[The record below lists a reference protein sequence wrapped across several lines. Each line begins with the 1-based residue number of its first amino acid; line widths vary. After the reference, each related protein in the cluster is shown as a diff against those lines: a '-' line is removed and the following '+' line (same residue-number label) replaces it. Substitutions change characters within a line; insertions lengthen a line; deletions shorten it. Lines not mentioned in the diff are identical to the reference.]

1 MLNNP
6 HCGSSTERG
15 RTQRSCEDSHF
26 DHIIACKVEGH
37 TSEGWE
43 EASKKGLCWFE
54 LQRIGMAQW
63 VSDRQAPFSGQDG
76 ERKSKLSACTAKD
89 DVRYDEGE
97 AGTAESPVMYEKGK
111 RKHLFQDVKPYKRGK
126 AKQKKKSTQVKA
138 KSKRRDHP
146 IDRWSAERYTQAE
159 QSLLEILKAEGAIF
173 GNPIRRP
180 ELRLA
185 GRRRIGD
192 TGLLDHLLKHVDGKV
207 APGGKDRFRRWHNT
221 DGVMEYWLE
230 SADLA
235 DIRREAG
242 VQDPFWIPPSGWKP
256 GDAPAEQTVSA
267 AEFEKLK
274 EEMANMKRDFQEL
287 VDKKPGQGQLNL
299 VEEMYKELMNWKAK
313 TSQRLMEISS
323 SLSGMQGMYKDLI
336 AWKTKTE
343 QQLAELSN
351 SLSTMAAKQH
361 KTTLSPPA
369 SERWEDWLESTNLDN
384 IQAEDIAPWLES
396 ADVGNFEGNAVMQ
409 NPFSSLPRSKPVDG
423 PMQNSMSARE
433 LEVAKEGVA
442 MFRNSWDLVPR
453 KHDGAVDNGKQGAFT
468 VNSKMEFDNSF
479 LLLQE
484 MFKELAKWK
493 GKVEQQLVE
502 INNAVSNM
510 QTARQFTSFGPSTF
524 YL

>member
-1 MLNNP
+1 MLKAS
-6 HCGSSTERG
+6 HCAS
-15 RTQRSCEDSHF
+15 RSCEDSHF
-26 DHIIACKVEGH
+26 DHIVACKLEGDTSVE
-37 TSEGWE
+37 WE
-43 EASKKGLCWFE
+43 AASKKGLCWFE

-63 VSDRQAPFSGQDG
+63 VSDHQAPFSGEDG
-76 ERKSKLSACTAKD
+76 EDEDRKPILSACIAKD
-89 DVRYDEGE
+89 GLRYDEGE
-97 AGTAESPVMYEKGK
+97 AATSESPVMQENAK
-111 RKHLFQDVKPYKRGK
+111 RKHLFQDVKPYIPGK
-126 AKQKKKSTQVKA
+126 EKQRKKSTQVKS
-138 KSKRRDHP
+138 KGKRRHHP
-146 IDRWSAERYTQAE
+146 VDRWSAERYKLAE
-159 QSLLEILKAEGAIF
+159 QSLLEILKAEGAVF
-173 GNPIRRP
+173 GTPIRRP

-185 GRRRIGD
+185 GRQRIGD

-242 VQDPFWIPPSGWKP
+242 VQDPYWIPPSGWKH
-256 GDAPAEQTVSA
+256 GDAPAEVSVSA
-267 AEFEKLK
+267 AEFKQLK
-274 EEMANMKRDFQEL
+274 EEMANMKRDFEEL
-287 VDKKPGQGQLNL
+287 LDKKPGQGQFNL

-336 AWKTKTE
+336 AWKAKTE
-343 QQLAELSN
+343 QQLTELSN
-351 SLSTMAAKQH
+351 SLSIMAAKQH
-361 KTTLSPPA
+361 KTALSPPA

-384 IQAEDIAPWLES
+384 IQADDIAPWLES
-396 ADVGNFEGNAVMQ
+396 ADVGNFQRDVLTQ
-409 NPFSSLPRSKPVDG
+409 NPFPSLPRSKPIDG
-423 PMQNSMSARE
+423 PTQNSACARE
-433 LEVAKEGVA
+433 SEIAKEGMA
-442 MFRNSWDLVPR
+442 MFRDSWGIVPR

-468 VNSKMEFDNSF
+468 VNSKMELDNSF

-493 GKVEQQLVE
+493 GKVEQQMTE
-502 INNAVSNM
+502 ITNAVSNM

>member
-1 MLNNP
+1 
-6 HCGSSTERG
+6 
-15 RTQRSCEDSHF
+15 
-26 DHIIACKVEGH
+26 
-37 TSEGWE
+37 
-43 EASKKGLCWFE
+43 
-54 LQRIGMAQW
+54 MAQW
-63 VSDRQAPFSGQDG
+63 VSDHQAPFSGQDG
-76 ERKSKLSACTAKD
+76 EDEDRKPNLSACIAKD
-89 DVRYDEGE
+89 DLRYDEGE
-97 AGTAESPVMYEKGK
+97 AATVESLVMQENAK
-111 RKHLFQDVKPYKRGK
+111 RKHNFQDVKPYKRGK
-126 AKQKKKSTQVKA
+126 EKPKKKSTQVKPNA
-138 KSKRRDHP
+138 KRRHHP
-146 IDRWSAERYTQAE
+146 VDRWSAERYKQAE
-159 QSLLEILKAEGAIF
+159 QSLLEILKAEGAVF

-230 SADLA
+230 NAELA

-242 VQDPFWIPPSGWKP
+242 VQDPYWIPPSGWKP
-256 GDAPAEQTVSA
+256 GDAPAEQSVSA
-267 AEFEKLK
+267 AEFKQLK
-274 EEMANMKRDFQEL
+274 EEMANMKRDFEEL
-287 VDKKPGQGQLNL
+287 LDKRPGQGQLNL

-343 QQLAELSN
+343 QQLTELSN
-351 SLSTMAAKQH
+351 SLSIMAAKQH
-361 KTTLSPPA
+361 KTALSPPV

-396 ADVGNFEGNAVMQ
+396 ADVGNFERDVLMQ
-409 NPFSSLPRSKPVDG
+409 NPFPTLPRSKPIDG
-423 PMQNSMSARE
+423 PTQNSMCARE
-433 LEVAKEGVA
+433 LGIAKEEMA
-442 MFRNSWDLVPR
+442 MFR

-468 VNSKMEFDNSF
+468 VNSKMELDNSF

-493 GKVEQQLVE
+493 GKVEQQLME
-502 INNAVSNM
+502 ITNAVSNM
-510 QTARQFTSFGPSTF
+510 QNARQFPSFGPSTF

>member
-1 MLNNP
+1 MQP
-6 HCGSSTERG
+6 RARKKRRG
-15 RTQRSCEDSHF
+15 D
-26 DHIIACKVEGH
+26 
-37 TSEGWE
+37 TSVGWE
-43 EASKKGLCWFE
+43 AASKKGLCWFE

-63 VSDRQAPFSGQDG
+63 VSDHQAPFSGQDG
-76 ERKSKLSACTAKD
+76 EDEDRKPNLSACIAKD
-89 DVRYDEGE
+89 DLRYDEGE
-97 AGTAESPVMYEKGK
+97 AATVESLVMQENAK
-111 RKHLFQDVKPYKRGK
+111 RKHNFQDVKPYKRGK
-126 AKQKKKSTQVKA
+126 EKPKKKSTQVKPNA
-138 KSKRRDHP
+138 KRRHHP
-146 IDRWSAERYTQAE
+146 VDRWSAERYKQAE
-159 QSLLEILKAEGAIF
+159 QSLLEILKAEGAVF

-230 SADLA
+230 NAELA

-242 VQDPFWIPPSGWKP
+242 VQDPYWIPPSGWKP
-256 GDAPAEQTVSA
+256 GDAPAEQSVSA
-267 AEFEKLK
+267 AEFKQLK
-274 EEMANMKRDFQEL
+274 EEMANMKRDFEEL
-287 VDKKPGQGQLNL
+287 LDKRPGQGQLNL

-343 QQLAELSN
+343 QQLTELSN
-351 SLSTMAAKQH
+351 SLSIMAAKQH
-361 KTTLSPPA
+361 KTALSPPV

-396 ADVGNFEGNAVMQ
+396 ADVGNFERDVLMQ
-409 NPFSSLPRSKPVDG
+409 NPFPTLPRSKPIDG
-423 PMQNSMSARE
+423 PTQNSMCARE
-433 LEVAKEGVA
+433 LGIAKEEMA
-442 MFRNSWDLVPR
+442 MFR

-468 VNSKMEFDNSF
+468 VNSKMELDNSF

-493 GKVEQQLVE
+493 GKVEQQLME
-502 INNAVSNM
+502 ITNAVSNM
-510 QTARQFTSFGPSTF
+510 QNARQFPSFGPSTF